1 MTPAGYIVM
10 QHVERKSRPVK
21 SYRKWVERIPAT
33 YLEYILGQTA
43 GSRSISKDNDDPNRI
58 GLVRHYQ
65 SLMPM
70 AQEARKPVFLLKPA
84 EGAIGSHAQSVRKCY
99 MDFKRI
105 TETIL
110 QRTAS
115 ENN

>member
-21 SYRKWVERIPAT
+21 AYRKWVERIPAT

-43 GSRSISKDNDDPNRI
+43 GSGSRSEDNDEPNRI
-58 GLVRHYQ
+58 GMVRHYQ

-84 EGAIGSHAQSVRKCY
+84 EGAIGSHAQSVSKCY

-115 ENN
+115 ESN

>member
-1 MTPAGYIVM
+1 MTPAGYIIM

-21 SYRKWVERIPAT
+21 AYRKWVEKIPAT
-33 YLEYILGQTA
+33 YLEYILAQTA
-43 GSRSISKDNDDPNRI
+43 ASKSIIEDNNDPNRI

-70 AQEARKPVFLLKPA
+70 SQEARKPVFFLKPA
-84 EGAIGSHAQSVRKCY
+84 EGAIGSHAQSVSKCY

-110 QRTAS
+110 QKTALK
-115 ENN
+115 NN

>member
-1 MTPAGYIVM
+1 V
-10 QHVERKSRPVK
+10 S
-21 SYRKWVERIPAT
+21 
-33 YLEYILGQTA
+33 
-43 GSRSISKDNDDPNRI
+43 SRSISEDNDDPNRI
-58 GLVRHYQ
+58 GLIRHYQ

-70 AQEARKPVFLLKPA
+70 AQEARKPVFFLKPA
-84 EGAIGSHAQSVRKCY
+84 EGAIGAHAQSVSKCY

-110 QRTAS
+110 QRTES